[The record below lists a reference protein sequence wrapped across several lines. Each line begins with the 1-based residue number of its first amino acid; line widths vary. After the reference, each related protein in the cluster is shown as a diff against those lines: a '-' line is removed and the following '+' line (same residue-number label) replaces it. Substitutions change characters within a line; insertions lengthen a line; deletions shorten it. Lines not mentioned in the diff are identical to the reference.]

1 MDVVDIYAK
10 QWLRKNFFTKILKK
24 QEEFAQTSS
33 CFKCM
38 SCGNRNFL
46 NSKNSYF
53 QKEAKSKTF
62 LVKMCFIWMRLKIY
76 HHVNGFT
83 LSLTLKQRLG
93 ITQKGLLSCKNITSA
108 ALVSRLHRYPVVM
121 YMKIQWHNFKRKL
134 LRCIIH
140 QIWCFS
146 QPGFSLSNSNVDSLF
161 TCLMWKMHLISLV
174 FLISVVMSAVDCN
187 NCCPELKIFNVCL
200 WLNGFWRS

>member
-10 QWLRKNFFTKILKK
+10 QWLRKNFFTKVLKK

-62 LVKMCFIWMRLKIY
+62 LVKMCFI
-76 HHVNGFT
+76 
-83 LSLTLKQRLG
+83 
-93 ITQKGLLSCKNITSA
+93 
-108 ALVSRLHRYPVVM
+108 
-121 YMKIQWHNFKRKL
+121 
-134 LRCIIH
+134 
-140 QIWCFS
+140 
-146 QPGFSLSNSNVDSLF
+146 
-161 TCLMWKMHLISLV
+161 
-174 FLISVVMSAVDCN
+174 
-187 NCCPELKIFNVCL
+187 
-200 WLNGFWRS
+200 